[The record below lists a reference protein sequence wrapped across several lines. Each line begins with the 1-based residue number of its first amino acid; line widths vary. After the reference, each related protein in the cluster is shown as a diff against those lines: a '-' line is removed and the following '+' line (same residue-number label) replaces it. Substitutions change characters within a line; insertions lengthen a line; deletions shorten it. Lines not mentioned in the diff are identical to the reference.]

1 MPDFV
6 VSSWY
11 GMFAPARTPT
21 DIVTLLNAQ
30 FRSIVMQPDVIPRL
44 AGMGGEPFTDTVEG
58 FSRVYQGDLA
68 RWKRVIVQGKI
79 PLL

>member
-1 MPDFV
+1 
-6 VSSWY
+6 
-11 GMFAPARTPT
+11 
-21 DIVTLLNAQ
+21 
-30 FRSIVMQPDVIPRL
+30 MQPDVVAKL
-44 AGMGGEPFTDTVEG
+44 AGMGGEPFVDSVEG